1 MKRQDK
7 NCFIGIV
14 ILGKVNNGSTGNKNG
29 ARGEY
34 RLNSNLCRKSGCMRC
49 GHTQLNNKIN
59 LLKNNKF
66 KKGKMQN
73 LSLFVCDTLVL
84 QRCSVLE
91 QFIRYDELIV
101 RFFPKRIVVHA
112 SRIAG
117 TLDDIY
123 LAVGYGRI
131 VLGRIRQQVERI
143 RAVERVNIVI
153 GVILIAFPHEK
164 TVFSPTARP
173 RRVNPEQNIV
183 VGTLVLK
190 QIHLMIVR

>member
-1 MKRQDK
+1 VWKADCGR
-7 NCFIGIV
+7 
-14 ILGKVNNGSTGNKNG
+14 
-29 ARGEY
+29 
-34 RLNSNLCRKSGCMRC
+34 SGLSVAC
-49 GHTQLNNKIN
+49 GDIW
-59 LLKNNKF
+59 

-73 LSLFVCDTLVL
+73 LSLDCLL
-84 QRCSVLE
+84 SS
-91 QFIRYDELIV
+91 
-101 RFFPKRIVVHA
+101 RFYRGMPFSNR
-112 SRIAG
+112 
-117 TLDDIY
+117 Y

-183 VGTLVLK
+183 AGTLVLK

>member
-1 MKRQDK
+1 M
-7 NCFIGIV
+7 
-14 ILGKVNNGSTGNKNG
+14 
-29 ARGEY
+29 
-34 RLNSNLCRKSGCMRC
+34 
-49 GHTQLNNKIN
+49 
-59 LLKNNKF
+59 
-66 KKGKMQN
+66 
-73 LSLFVCDTLVL
+73 
-84 QRCSVLE
+84 
-91 QFIRYDELIV
+91 
-101 RFFPKRIVVHA
+101 RFFPKRIVIHA

-131 VLGRIRQQVERI
+131 ILGRIRQQVERI

-153 GVILIAFPHEK
+153 GIILIAFPYEK

-183 VGTLVLK
+183 AGTLVLK

>member
-1 MKRQDK
+1 
-7 NCFIGIV
+7 
-14 ILGKVNNGSTGNKNG
+14 
-29 ARGEY
+29 
-34 RLNSNLCRKSGCMRC
+34 
-49 GHTQLNNKIN
+49 
-59 LLKNNKF
+59 
-66 KKGKMQN
+66 MQN

-101 RFFPKRIVVHA
+101 RFFPKRIVIHA

-143 RAVERVNIVI
+143 CAVKRINFMFITSKYEKAIFLCCI
-153 GVILIAFPHEK
+153 GFGRIDSENYICRRRILKGIGYYLCRIIFC
-164 TVFSPTARP
+164 VFDWFA
-173 RRVNPEQNIV
+173 VQ
-183 VGTLVLK
+183 
-190 QIHLMIVR
+190 